1 LGKIKNN
8 KNRRPEANDIVNEDI
23 KDKELL
29 VIGLEGEQLGVL
41 SRRDA
46 LQAAYDQDL
55 DLLLVSANAN
65 PPVARILDYGR
76 YHFEDLKKK
85 REAKRNQSVTE
96 VKPLRLSPV
105 IDQHDFETKLKKSRE
120 WLEDGLKVRIDM
132 RFRGRMITRQ
142 EIGREVIERFTQQIS
157 DIADV
162 SKPAKLE
169 GNTLSVV
176 YSPKK
181 GK

>member
-1 LGKIKNN
+1 M
-8 KNRRPEANDIVNEDI
+8 
-23 KDKELL
+23 
-29 VIGLEGEQLGVL
+29 
-41 SRRDA
+41 
-46 LQAAYDQDL
+46 
-55 DLLLVSANAN
+55 
-65 PPVARILDYGR
+65 
-76 YHFEDLKKK
+76 
-85 REAKRNQSVTE
+85 
-96 VKPLRLSPV
+96 
-105 IDQHDFETKLKKSRE
+105 
-120 WLEDGLKVRIDM
+120 KVRIDM

>member
-1 LGKIKNN
+1 MGKIKNN

-46 LQAAYDQDL
+46 LQVAYDQDL

>member
-1 LGKIKNN
+1 MGKIKNN

-65 PPVARILDYGR
+65 PPVARILD
-76 YHFEDLKKK
+76 
-85 REAKRNQSVTE
+85 
-96 VKPLRLSPV
+96 
-105 IDQHDFETKLKKSRE
+105 
-120 WLEDGLKVRIDM
+120 
-132 RFRGRMITRQ
+132 
-142 EIGREVIERFTQQIS
+142 
-157 DIADV
+157 
-162 SKPAKLE
+162 
-169 GNTLSVV
+169 
-176 YSPKK
+176 
-181 GK
+181 